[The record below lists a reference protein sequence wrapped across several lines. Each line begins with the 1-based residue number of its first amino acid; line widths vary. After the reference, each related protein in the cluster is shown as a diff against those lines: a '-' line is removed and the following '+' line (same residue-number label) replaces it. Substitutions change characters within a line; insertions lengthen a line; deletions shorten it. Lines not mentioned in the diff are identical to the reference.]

1 VTCPESKYYY
11 RIAIELLSSTT
22 KNFKEDYLMKG
33 LRFFAILVLTVLLT
47 VPLFGTAQKEEK
59 LLYGMTVRDSSPPY
73 AQAMIR
79 GAQMKAEELGI
90 EIIVADS
97 QNDVLKQLD
106 QLDSFLARGVDGL
119 IFGGTIDTAAVIP
132 GIKKYN
138 NRGVPI
144 MALDN
149 APEGGKVDLW
159 ISFDITESS
168 REAAQIFVSRLKE
181 EYGANPQ
188 GVVIEITGA
197 LGDAFTNECM
207 DGFHSVIDNLDRI
220 EVVQGEGNWNNED
233 SFERTSDL
241 LMRYGDR
248 VIGIYVHTPD
258 IMAPGVVKAIEQAGL
273 DPADYFITG
282 ICMGPEGRDLIK
294 EGKAYAIVGQP
305 ALSSARL
312 AVQYLYDIN
321 QGEPIPEVGDT
332 ITEEGA
338 LWSPAEVLP
347 NPRCEGAFMKLQ
359 GPVVPLEVEPDDP
372 RLWENILT
380 K

>member
-1 VTCPESKYYY
+1 MKKRQS
-11 RIAIELLSSTT
+11 ILLLAVSA
-22 KNFKEDYLMKG
+22 L
-33 LRFFAILVLTVLLT
+33 FAIASAALFAGGAKEKQLV
-47 VPLFGTAQKEEK
+47 
-59 LLYGMTVRDSSPPY
+59 YGMTVRDASPPY

-79 GAQMKAEELGI
+79 GAQMEAEKLG
-90 EIIVADS
+90 VKVVVLDS
-97 QNDVLKQLD
+97 QNDVLQQLN
-106 QLDSFLARGVDGL
+106 QMDSFLTQSVDGL

-132 GIKKYN
+132 GIKKFN
-138 NRGVPI
+138 ERKIPI

-159 ISFDITESS
+159 LSFDITESS
-168 REAAQIFVSRLKE
+168 KKAAEMFVGKLKE
-181 EYGANPQ
+181 RYGNDPQ

-197 LGDAFTNECM
+197 LGDAFTNECAA
-207 DGFHSVIDNLDRI
+207 GFHSVIDAYKGI
-220 EVVQGEGNWNNED
+220 QVAQGEGKWDNEN
-233 SFERTSDL
+233 SFQRTTDL
-241 LMRYGDR
+241 LTRYGKQ

-258 IMAPGVVKAIEQAGL
+258 IMAPGVVKAIEQTKL
-273 DPADYFITG
+273 NPADYFISG

-305 ALSSARL
+305 AMDSAVL
-312 AVQYLYDIN
+312 AVQYLWALN
-321 QGEPIPEVGDT
+321 HGKPIPKVGDVVKV
-332 ITEEGA
+332 ENA

-359 GPVVPLEVEPDDP
+359 GPVVPVQVAADDP